1 MDSYSLPVEPADSA
15 GIWSVSPDARCSPRH
30 GDVFVVLIL
39 LVPMTLTATL
49 GTISFSSP
57 DGTAIG
63 SFWPAA
69 AFQVVFSIWFGV
81 CGALAGV
88 VGPMLGNALAG
99 ASPFIFIPANV
110 LQSTLPGLAFR
121 RLNLDPRLR
130 SRRDWAGMVA
140 IGCVLSNAL
149 GASAGVAESYL
160 RGTVGA
166 EDCVGKWLTWF
177 GGNVLPCLVLVPAF
191 LLSCS
196 SMMVRT
202 RHFFPRFW
210 GRADCEHLGL
220 THWFRL
226 NDMPMLFK
234 LMLLATATGIGPL
247 CVLAG
252 VRVWETVDRANR
264 FTKQAVLDGVRAI
277 RDESDRHELL
287 MRNWALRL
295 SQPGLTDDD
304 RQSLVKEWQ
313 ARTDAFRDLTI
324 ANAEATYA
332 TVLPRAPK
340 AAVDEHPVQFFGA
353 HARGQP
359 EVVRVVAPLRGV
371 PGQCLTAVCVWREQG
386 GYTEVLQGDG
396 LIVLD
401 NRGRELYR
409 ETCPDLDDW
418 SPRDLSDLGDP
429 ATIEHAGRPW
439 YGATAGIKRLDTRI
453 VWVVSQR
460 AGRIVMLGQIPR
472 TSAIAAN
479 VAIFGAI
486 IISGMM
492 ARRMGRRVT
501 DMAEQV
507 HAKGAAPGALRLPED
522 GSDELGYLAQS
533 LNQMSSDLA
542 DYVRE
547 LRATTAEKERLA
559 HELDLARD
567 LQESVLPKRPIEVPN
582 YDLAAQSEPALEV
595 GGDFY
600 DYFEV
605 PGGRIAVMIGDA
617 SGKGLHAAMFM
628 AEGRGIVRAAALDGL
643 MPGRCLQAAN
653 RAMVSQRPASGAFI
667 TLFCALLDIDAGRLH
682 YANGGHNPPFVVRQG
697 ELIPLQPGGPPVGVF
712 EEGDYELGQVDLL
725 PGDTVVMYTDGI
737 TEAFNEARE
746 MFTEDRLRRA
756 LARHDSATA
765 AELLQA
771 ILAEVRDFSGAAP
784 RSDDRTV
791 LILRR
796 CC

>member
-1 MDSYSLPVEPADSA
+1 MDTYSLPAEPADSA
-15 GIWSVSPDARCSPRH
+15 AIWSVPPDVRCSPRH
-30 GDVFVVLIL
+30 GDVFVVLVL

-99 ASPFIFIPANV
+99 ASPFMFIPANI
-110 LQSTLPGLAFR
+110 LQSTIPGLAFR

-130 SRRDWAGMVA
+130 SRRDWVGMVLV
-140 IGCVLSNAL
+140 GCLLGNAL

-160 RGTVGA
+160 RETIGA
-166 EDCVGKWLTWF
+166 SHCLSKWLTWL
-177 GGNVLPCLVLVPAF
+177 GGNVLPCLVLVPAL

-202 RHFFPRFW
+202 RHFFQRFC
-210 GRADCEHLGL
+210 GRADCGHLGL

-252 VRVWETVDRANR
+252 VRVWETIDRANR
-264 FTKQAVLDGVRAI
+264 STRQAVLDGVRAI
-277 RDESDRHELL
+277 RDECDRHELL
-287 MRNWALRL
+287 MRNWAVQLDD
-295 SQPGLTDDD
+295 PGLTDDD
-304 RQSLVKEWQ
+304 RQGLVGKWQ

-324 ANAEATYA
+324 ADAEATYA
-332 TVLPRAPK
+332 ALLPRAPK
-340 AAVDEHPVQFFGA
+340 AAVDQRPVQFFGA
-353 HARGQP
+353 HHHGQP
-359 EVVRVVAPLRGV
+359 EVVRAVAPLKGL

-386 GYTEVLQGDG
+386 GYSEVLRGDG

-401 NRGRELYR
+401 GRGRELYR

-418 SPRDLSDLGDP
+418 SPRGLSDLDDP
-429 ATIEHAGRPW
+429 ATIEHAGRSW
-439 YGATAGIKRLDTRI
+439 YVATAEIKRLDTRI
-453 VWVVSQR
+453 VWLVGKHT
-460 AGRIVMLGQIPR
+460 GRIAMLGQIPR
-472 TSAIAAN
+472 TSAVATN

-492 ARRMGRRVT
+492 ARRMGSRVT

-507 HAKGAAPGALRLPED
+507 HTNGATPGALKLPED
-522 GSDELGYLAQS
+522 GSDELAYLARS
-533 LNQMSSDLA
+533 LNHMSSDLA

-559 HELDLARD
+559 HELELARR

-582 YDLAAQSEPALEV
+582 YDLAALSEPALEV

-605 PGGRIAVMIGDA
+605 PGGPFAVMIGDA
-617 SGKGLHAAMFM
+617 SGKGLHAALFM
-628 AEGRGIVRAAALDGL
+628 AEARGIVRAAALDGL

-653 RAMVSQRPASGAFI
+653 RAMALQRPNADAFI
-667 TLFCALLDIDAGRLH
+667 TLFCALLDTEADRLH
-682 YANGGHNPPFVVRQG
+682 YANGGHNSPMLVRRGEVV
-697 ELIPLQPGGPPVGVF
+697 PLQATGLPIGVV
-712 EEGDYELGQVDLL
+712 EEADYELHQEGVL
-725 PGDTVVMYTDGI
+725 PGDTIVMYSDGI
-737 TEAFNEARE
+737 TEALNEGQKL
-746 MFTEDRLRRA
+746 FTADRLQGV
-756 LARHDSATA
+756 LARHASATA
-765 AELLQA
+765 AEMLQA
-771 ILAEVRDFSGAAP
+771 VMAEVRDFSGEAP
-784 RSDDRTV
+784 PSDDRTV
-791 LILRR
+791 VVLRR